1 MNGDTGS
8 VLVMIAVAGEI
19 FGVVWEHAKP
29 FVFVAFAGG
38 CGFLLYAI
46 AVSMGHILSELRS
59 ANSLLRDLNKKLE
72 SGEVREISVN
82 LDRMTGEVREIGVN
96 LDRIRSEF
104 NWWDTKKQTFAKEI
118 LSRLD
123 RTP

>member
-1 MNGDTGS
+1 MSSDTGS
-8 VLVMIAVAGEI
+8 VLVMIAVAGEML
-19 FGVVWEHAKP
+19 GVVWEHAKP
-29 FVFVAFAGG
+29 FVFVVFAGAG
-38 CGFLLYAI
+38 GFLLYAI
-46 AVSMGHILSELRS
+46 VVVLGHILSELRS

-82 LDRMTGEVREIGVN
+82 LDQ
-96 LDRIRSEF
+96 IRSEF
-104 NWWDTKKQTFAKEI
+104 NWWDTKKQTFAREI